1 MRGPPL
7 DNFSLCHI
15 DIKLASTNSAWAEKL
30 PCKMRGGFIRLCHH
44 FKSEMWHMPGMCE
57 VRVPALREKENEKTE
72 GRKEGKEDKVS
83 WEHP

>member
-1 MRGPPL
+1 MVDL
-7 DNFSLCHI
+7 SDYVIIS
-15 DIKLASTNSAWAEKL
+15 KA
-30 PCKMRGGFIRLCHH
+30 
-44 FKSEMWHMPGMCE
+44 EMWHMPGMCE